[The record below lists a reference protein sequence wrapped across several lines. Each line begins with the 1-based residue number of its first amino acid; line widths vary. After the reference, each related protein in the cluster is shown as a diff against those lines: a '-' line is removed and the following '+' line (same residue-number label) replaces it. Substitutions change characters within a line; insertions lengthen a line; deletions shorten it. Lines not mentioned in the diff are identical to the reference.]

1 MVRRR
6 GLRQVGQVW
15 SHSRNSRPCRP
26 AGSGCREANR
36 GLKVP
41 SLLGLPRQRTIKAQF
56 LVNTPQIL
64 SSPISIEKNIAEN
77 DSVYV
82 LTEIDFSHDGRRS
95 FHRSPTLFFAS
106 HSIVSYAGPLQAG
119 WNCCNTESATS
130 SGTCGARFSFNPAA
144 ADWAD
149 GYKLRGAKSQ
159 VCDRQERRSAT

>member
-1 MVRRR
+1 MPTGWQPLPRSKSRHKGSLLVGPSAPARHKAQI
-6 GLRQVGQVW
+6 LRQYPL
-15 SHSRNSRPCRP
+15 NSF
-26 AGSGCREANR
+26 
-36 GLKVP
+36 
-41 SLLGLPRQRTIKAQF
+41 QF
-56 LVNTPQIL
+56 Y
-64 SSPISIEKNIAEN
+64 SIEKNIAEN

-82 LTEIDFSHDGRRS
+82 LTEIDLSHDGRRS